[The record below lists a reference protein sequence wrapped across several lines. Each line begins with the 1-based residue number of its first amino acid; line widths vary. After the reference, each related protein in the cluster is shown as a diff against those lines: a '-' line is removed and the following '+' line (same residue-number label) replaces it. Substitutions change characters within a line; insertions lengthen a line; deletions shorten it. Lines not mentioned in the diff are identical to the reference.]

1 MSESLR
7 DKLVREARRVEEDT
21 LHSSK
26 GHYAAAERWRNLHLW
41 IGVPT
46 AISTGIA
53 GVVVVGGPAEV
64 GGVPLDAVFG
74 LVAIAGAVATAMM
87 TFLTPDRQRS
97 AHQTAADKYNT
108 IKGRARRFYE
118 IDVHRL
124 FDDEQ
129 LSARL
134 DALIEERDGLYESSP
149 LIPSSAYEKG
159 KRGIE
164 AGQATYRTDEERKR

>member
-1 MSESLR
+1 MNEPLR

-41 IGVPT
+41 IGIPT

-53 GVVVVGGPAEV
+53 GAVVVGGPAEV

-74 LVAIAGAVATAMM
+74 LVAIAGAVATAVM
-87 TFLTPDRQRS
+87 TFLTPDRQSS
-97 AHQTAADKYNT
+97 AHQTAADKYNA
-108 IKGRARRFYE
+108 IKGRARRFHE
-118 IDVHRL
+118 IDVHRS
-124 FDDEQ
+124 FDDEE

-134 DALIEERDGLYESSP
+134 DALIRERDGLYESSP
-149 LIPSSAYEKG
+149 LIPASAYEKA
-159 KRGIE
+159 KQGIE
-164 AGQATYRTDEERKR
+164 SGQANYRADQ